1 MLITTLSVQKLFVV
15 FCWVFFVSL
24 ENFYFQQAYCYL
36 TFAILSSVA
45 QKG

>member
-1 MLITTLSVQKLFVV
+1 MLITALSVQKLFAV
-15 FCWVFFVSL
+15 FWVFFVSL

-36 TFAILSSVA
+36 TFAILSSVP

>member
-1 MLITTLSVQKLFVV
+1 MLITALSVQKLFAV
-15 FCWVFFVSL
+15 FGGFFVSL